1 MSLNLTEIKNKK
13 SLIKI
18 KKPEGCPAD
27 GIEGFR
33 MFMIGQKELPVSLDL
48 IPLDIMS

>member
-1 MSLNLTEIKNKK
+1 MSQIKIENKNKK

-33 MFMIGQKELPVSLDL
+33 MFMIG
-48 IPLDIMS
+48 